1 MVSPKRSGS
10 RTNQTKGFTL
20 VETMIAIAVLA
31 IGVMSLAT
39 LIPYATRNDYRSRM
53 DTTATFIATRQL
65 EQMLAQPY
73 NVVSFTGAADGAG
86 SSAAITAS
94 CGAPGCDAG
103 AAVVTVGGVVLI
115 DFSQA
120 AGSVPAGYRRVYT
133 IPASGVAGAPKINGG
148 AYDVRWRVS
157 QNANAV
163 RTILIAARPVGDHP
177 GATALPANLRAVKMK

>member
-1 MVSPKRSGS
+1 MRKNSEQDYGKPRGS
-10 RTNQTKGFTL
+10 KGFTL
-20 VETMIAIAVLA
+20 VETILAIALLG
-31 IGVMSLAT
+31 IGVMSLVT

-73 NVVSFTGAADGAG
+73 SVTSFTSAADGAG
-86 SSAAITAS
+86 NTANITVS

-103 AAVVTVGGVVLI
+103 AAVAGGLI

-133 IPASGVAGAPKINGG
+133 IPQSGVAGSPKINQGT
-148 AYDVRWRVS
+148 YDVRWHVD
-157 QNANAV
+157 QNANGI
-163 RTILIAARPVGDHP
+163 RTILLAVLPVGNPP
-177 GATALPANLRAVKMK
+177 GTTTIPANLRAVKMK

>member
-1 MVSPKRSGS
+1 
-10 RTNQTKGFTL
+10 
-20 VETMIAIAVLA
+20 MIAIAVLA

-73 NVVSFTGAADGAG
+73 SVTSFTSDDEDGDG
-86 SSAAITAS
+86 LTTDITVS
-94 CGAPGCDAG
+94 CGAPGCNAG

-120 AGSVPAGYRRVYT
+120 AGSVPAGYRRVFT

-148 AYDVRWRVS
+148 TYDVRWHVDHT
-157 QNANAV
+157 ATDPVTGDLTGV
-163 RTILIAARPVGDHP
+163 RTILIAALPVGNPP
-177 GATALPANLRAVKMK
+177 GTTTLPANLRAVKMK